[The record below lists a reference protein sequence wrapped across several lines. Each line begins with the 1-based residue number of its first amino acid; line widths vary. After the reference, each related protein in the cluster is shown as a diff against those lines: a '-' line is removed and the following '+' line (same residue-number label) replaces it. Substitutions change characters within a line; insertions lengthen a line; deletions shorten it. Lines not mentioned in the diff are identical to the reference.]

1 MSKEFVKIE
10 VTRRDVLAG
19 GTAALFGLAGLM
31 SVSGAARA
39 DAAAAQVLID
49 KITGGTAPQSGRVF
63 LEMPQIAENGN
74 TVPLSVSVESAMME
88 NDYVKSVHVFAE
100 GNPTPEVASFHFTPM
115 SGIAQVSTRMRMA
128 KTQDIVAVAE
138 MSDGSVFMDRVQVKV
153 TIGGCGG

>member
-1 MSKEFVKIE
+1 MSKEFVKID

-19 GTAALFGLAGLM
+19 GTAALFGLAGL
-31 SVSGAARA
+31 VSISGVAKA
-39 DAAAAQVLID
+39 DAAAVQALID
-49 KITGGTAPQSGRVF
+49 KISGGKAPQEGRVM

-74 TVPLSVSVESAMME
+74 TVPMSVSVESPMTDS
-88 NDYVKSVHVFAE
+88 DYVKHVHVFAE

-115 SGIAQVSTRMRMA
+115 CGVAQVSTRMRMA

-138 MSDGSVFMDRVQVKV
+138 MSDGSIFMNRVQVKV